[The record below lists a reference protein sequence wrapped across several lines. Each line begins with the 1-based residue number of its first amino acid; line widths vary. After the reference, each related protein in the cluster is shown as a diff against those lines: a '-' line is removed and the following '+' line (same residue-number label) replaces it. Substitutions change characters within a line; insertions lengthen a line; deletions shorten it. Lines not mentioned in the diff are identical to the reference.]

1 MFKGQSFVYICKIIH
16 TYMYHI
22 YIIIVKPVLRGHL
35 WDKEKNGLIRP
46 VTSKRFNSYEL
57 FYNRKRQM
65 WPFNTGNC
73 LIEVTVYKWTQLQL
87 FVRSTKISQN
97 PYILHVGYEKK
108 LVRRIFF
115 INAFLNVSEI

>member
-1 MFKGQSFVYICKIIH
+1 
-16 TYMYHI
+16 
-22 YIIIVKPVLRGHL
+22 
-35 WDKEKNGLIRP
+35 
-46 VTSKRFNSYEL
+46 
-57 FYNRKRQM
+57 M

-73 LIEVTVYKWTQLQL
+73 LIEVTVYKWTQLQI

-97 PYILHVGYEKK
+97 PYILHVGYEKR